1 MILLAP
7 IATSMD
13 MSIEQLAIPVNAG
26 LADRAMIC

>member
-7 IATSMD
+7 VAPLPE

-26 LADRAMIC
+26 LADGAMIC